1 MAEPEQSQALEEAEL
16 ESVEELGDALDWEA
30 RGWPSW
36 AEYRPIAEAALRHG
50 LPMRPGKPSRA
61 LVRRLSQ
68 GEGLPADLAG
78 RLAWQRPYP
87 AGVEEALRKELRE
100 SHCRSEEHTSE
111 LQSLMRISYA
121 VFCLKKKKRKL

>member
-1 MAEPEQSQALEEAEL
+1 MRISDWSSDVCSSDLARVVEALGRSGRSYAVVREMAEPEQSQALEEAEL

-61 LVRRLSQ
+61 L
-68 GEGLPADLAG
+68 EIG
-78 RLAWQRPYP
+78 RAH
-87 AGVEEALRKELRE
+87 V
-100 SHCRSEEHTSE
+100 
-111 LQSLMRISYA
+111 
-121 VFCLKKKKRKL
+121 